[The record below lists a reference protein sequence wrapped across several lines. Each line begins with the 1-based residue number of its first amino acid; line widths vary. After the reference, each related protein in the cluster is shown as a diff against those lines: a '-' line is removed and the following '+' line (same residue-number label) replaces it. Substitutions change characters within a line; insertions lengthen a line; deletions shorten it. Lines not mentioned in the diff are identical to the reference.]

1 MTTNI
6 KPRLVIRGDTHD
18 SNPVEGYEEE
28 FSGLYEHDTLL
39 VLGDTAI
46 GWPDYDD
53 DTLVVL
59 EEIESYPFTTIYLFG
74 NHDNYD
80 YAETLPIADN
90 GMRQVVFDG
99 KTYERQFIV
108 DKPMIADVAGYHCLL
123 IPGADSHDIDY
134 LFMPEDMDGYR
145 LSRYQGRLSRVIG
158 VNWWPQEAIDT
169 TALYKL
175 LRGRSDEHFDLVL
188 SHDAPAHFTNIA
200 SPHGGAGYRMRPTVG
215 ERYLEAL
222 YESIDYDYW
231 FHGHFH
237 YDFFP
242 YTNPTGGHDEYDS
255 CCLYHIPYEVE
266 ELKGIMAETYKKE
279 QHES

>member
-1 MTTNI
+1 MITDI
-6 KPRLVIRGDTHD
+6 KPRMVIRGDTHG
-18 SNPVEGYEEE
+18 SNPVGGYEEE
-28 FSGLYEHDTLL
+28 FSGLDEHDTLL
-39 VLGDTAI
+39 ILGDTAV
-46 GWPDYDD
+46 GWPEYDN
-53 DTLVVL
+53 DTLVIL
-59 EEIESYPFTTIYLFG
+59 EEVKNYPFTTIYLFG

-90 GMRQVVFDG
+90 GMRQVVFNG
-99 KTYERQFIV
+99 KTYERQFIA
-108 DKPMIADVAGYHCLL
+108 DKPMIADIAGYHCLL

-145 LSRYQGRLSRVIG
+145 LSHYQGRLSRVIG

-200 SPHGGAGYRMRPTVG
+200 SPHGGAGYRLRPTVG

-266 ELKGIMAETYKKE
+266 ELKDIMAETYKKE
-279 QHES
+279 QHEP